1 MYLVDTNVISE
12 LRKGT
17 RADAGVR
24 AFFAHTHSAELF
36 LPVQVVGEL
45 RAGARRLRLRG
56 DVLQADRLDKWIDSL
71 VEEHGS
77 HLLEFDLE
85 CAQIWGLLMGASP
98 HNPVDKQIAAMA
110 YCRGLTVV
118 TRNVLDF
125 DHPDLT
131 TLNPFLSP

>member
-12 LRKGT
+12 QRKGT

-24 AFFAHTHSAELF
+24 AFFAHTRSAELF

-45 RAGARRLRLRG
+45 RACARRLRLRG
-56 DVLQADRLDKWIDSL
+56 DIIQADRLDKWIDSL

-118 TRNVLDF
+118 TRNMLDF
-125 DHPDLT
+125 DHPNLT